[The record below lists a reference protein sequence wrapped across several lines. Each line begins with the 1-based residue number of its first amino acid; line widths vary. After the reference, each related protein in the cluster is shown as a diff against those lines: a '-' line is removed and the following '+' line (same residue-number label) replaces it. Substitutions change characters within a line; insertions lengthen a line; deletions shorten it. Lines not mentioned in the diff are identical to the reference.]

1 MEIGPI
7 SAICLTIVVA
17 ILVEGIIEYVKSIA
31 KGIVDGV
38 DGQVKTAVTQIASI
52 VIGVVLC
59 LLCSVDVFA
68 SLGITFAY
76 PYVGMVLTGVF
87 ASRGSN
93 YVSDLVKRIQNILSG
108 QQNAPQLNK

>member
-17 ILVEGIIEYVKSIA
+17 ILVEGIIEYAKSIA
-31 KGIVDGV
+31 KGIV
-38 DGQVKTAVTQIASI
+38 DGQVKTAVTQIVSI
-52 VIGVVLC
+52 VVGVVLC
-59 LLCSVDVFA
+59 LLCGVDVFA
-68 SLGITFAY
+68 SLGIIFAY
-76 PYVGMVLTGVF
+76 PYVGMILTGVF

-108 QQNAPQLNK
+108 QQDALQLNK

>member
-17 ILVEGIIEYVKSIA
+17 ILVEGIIEYAKSIA
-31 KGIVDGV
+31 KGIM

-76 PYVGMVLTGVF
+76 PYVGMILTGVF

-108 QQNAPQLNK
+108 QQDAPQLNK